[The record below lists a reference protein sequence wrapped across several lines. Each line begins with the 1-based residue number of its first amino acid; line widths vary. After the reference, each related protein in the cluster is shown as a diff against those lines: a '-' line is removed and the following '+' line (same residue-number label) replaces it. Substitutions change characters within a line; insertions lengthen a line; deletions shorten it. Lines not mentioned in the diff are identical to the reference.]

1 MKTRRGIALA
11 AVLLLTALAPAAA
24 AQEQAS
30 AAFDV
35 APRAGSD
42 GGVVQRQPDVA
53 YGAGVY
59 LAVWS
64 SGSRDAD
71 RPACEIR
78 CGRIDA
84 KTLKP
89 LDEEGLVVCPPGDL
103 REWPAVA
110 FDGSNFLV
118 VWQDFRSHKH
128 YDIYAARVS
137 PEGKVL
143 DAGGFAVAAQACNQ
157 ARPKVAFAGGNFV
170 VAWVDARVY
179 PVYGIYATRVSPEG
193 KVLDGEGFVVDAEDP
208 RAIAKVRPP
217 GQTWM
222 GEHDYW
228 WQHLASRYEP
238 VVASRGEQCLVAF
251 VREKPFAQKDRPVPV
266 ATVVNGATGKIDIP
280 PVLLSSGEHDVPA
293 VCPTRDGWCV
303 VLIDHGHGWSPA
315 ARLAA
320 IRLDARLTTRD
331 AFARP
336 GKSEPNR
343 LPLEDFG
350 KTLIPKE
357 CGSTNPGKGS
367 VAFWRPAA
375 AWDGKQVVTAFDF
388 GWRDRRDANA
398 ITYVIAFNRVG
409 PDQPAF
415 ASSASSIVASTA
427 RADQAVANPA
437 LAAGPDGQVLLVY
450 EHDRGVDRQTIRAM
464 AVGEK

>member
-1 MKTRRGIALA
+1 MLG
-11 AVLLLTALAPAAA
+11 VLIVAGVLVTVPPELTAGEIP
-24 AQEQAS
+24 

-35 APRAGSD
+35 APRAGRNDS
-42 GGVVQRQPDVA
+42 VIQRQPDVA

-59 LAVWS
+59 LAAWS

-71 RPACEIR
+71 HPACEIR

-89 LDEEGLVVCPPGDL
+89 LDEEGIVICPPGDL

-137 PEGKVL
+137 PKGKVL
-143 DAGGFAVAAQACNQ
+143 DPGGFVVAAQACNQ

-179 PVYGIYATRVSPEG
+179 PVYGIYAARVSPEG
-193 KVLDGEGFVVDAEDP
+193 KVIDGEGFVVDAEDP
-208 RAIAKVRPP
+208 QAIAKVRPP
-217 GQTWM
+217 GQSWM

-251 VREKPFAQKDRPVPV
+251 VREKPFAQKDRPVP
-266 ATVVNGATGKIDIP
+266 AAAVVNGATGKIDIP

-293 VCPTRDGWCV
+293 VCPTKDGWCV

-343 LPLEDFG
+343 LPLEDFA

-357 CGSTNPGKGS
+357 CGSLNPGKGS

-388 GWRDRRDANA
+388 GWRNRRDANA
-398 ITYVIAFNRVG
+398 ITYVIALNRVG
-409 PDQPAF
+409 PDQSAFTSPA
-415 ASSASSIVASTA
+415 STVVASTT

-437 LAAGPDGQVLLVY
+437 LAAGSDGQVLLVY
-450 EHDRGVDRQTIRAM
+450 EHDQGVDRQTIRAL
-464 AVGEK
+464 AVGR